1 MTLDVIL
8 NILEQEEESI
18 DTDIGI
24 EPLIEEP
31 EAESDRDSD
40 ESDDEVTGNFDNLL
54 GEYYYQMYFFMKEKF
69 LSSF

>member
-1 MTLDVIL
+1 MTLDVL

-40 ESDDEVTGNFDNLL
+40 ESDAEVTGNFDHLPRRILL
-54 GEYYYQMYFFMKEKF
+54 SNVLPDKR
-69 LSSF
+69 